1 MGHHAHLT
9 LQERED
15 IMVMRRE
22 GKGVTQIAGAIGRS
36 KSTVSRELGRNMC
49 AASTPRPYYR
59 ASTAQARYEQRRRAC
74 VRPRILDDPGTFELV
89 RGKFLEEQWS
99 PEQIEGRL
107 ALELGASPVSDTTIY
122 RGIHAGLFDGC
133 IGGRRAAR
141 RLRRKGR
148 RRRAAGREERR
159 GKIVVSHTIDER
171 PAAAEERSRLG
182 DWEADTVA
190 GKAAR
195 RAADEVNAVAKAS
208 LAGHPLRSITPDR
221 GKEFAKHAE
230 VTEALGVEFYF
241 ALPHHPWQRGT
252 NENTNGL
259 LREYFPKGRSIDE
272 FSDEEVGMVYD
283 KLNRRPRK
291 RLGYRTPHEVH
302 YSTSLQLI

>member
-190 GKAAR
+190 GKAGGSVPGDLHRPQERLSGGREGGEEGRRRGQRRRQGLAGRPPAPQHHAR
-195 RAADEVNAVAKAS
+195 SRQGVRQARGGHRGAGRGILLRAAAPP
-208 LAGHPLRSITPDR
+208 LAARNQREHQRAPP
-221 GKEFAKHAE
+221 
-230 VTEALGVEFYF
+230 GV
-241 ALPHHPWQRGT
+241 LPEG
-252 NENTNGL
+252 
-259 LREYFPKGRSIDE
+259 
-272 FSDEEVGMVYD
+272 
-283 KLNRRPRK
+283 
-291 RLGYRTPHEVH
+291 EVH
-302 YSTSLQLI
+302 RRVQRRGGRHGVR